1 MRKYRILKKIGSGS
15 YGKVYKV
22 SDHCNN
28 IYALKKIKL
37 PKMRK
42 CEKKSLINEIIIQKL
57 HNSPYIIKYYDSY
70 VDNKSICI
78 ISEYAE
84 NGDLENFIK
93 NKYRLN
99 IKISN
104 DLICKIF
111 LQVCLGINYLHNNKI
126 IHRDIKPSNIF
137 LDKNYNVK
145 IGDLGIARTLEKVSM
160 VKTCIGTPYYM
171 SPELFS
177 NQYYNEKTDIWSLG
191 CVLYE
196 LLTGKK
202 VFEADSM
209 HQLKSRVKYSSF
221 RQIYIHQN
229 KDYHYYNKI
238 LNNLLNKNMH
248 SRMTAKD
255 IIKEKYIRNKANI
268 EPEKFMINKNIWN
281 NINLVPLIPK
291 KTIMWNNV
299 INEIQK
305 INIGDNEKNI
315 LKKNKK
321 DILNIRKSNKNEVE
335 NVAKNDVAKNEVKNV
350 VKKVKN
356 IVKNEINEEFNTEKN
371 KISKNNYNY
380 NYRHK
385 KFQYKNYNYENYY
398 KKEKKNLK
406 LNNLPEIIKNN
417 KKNNNINSKIYRLQ
431 KISNDNFSIDQF
443 MEEQYKLHIFLNG
456 NNNNKIKNLNVNI
469 SEKKQKFN
477 QKLEPLSPKN
487 IKNIKNFVKKWSKSP
502 MNIIKKLRS
511 PKKNIYYKHEKN
523 KNKNVNLLNYDSIL
537 NYGFKISYKT
547 EYNSRFSEF

>member
-22 SDHCNN
+22 LDQCNN

-37 PKMRK
+37 PKMSK

-70 VDNKSICI
+70 IDNKSICI

-93 NKYRLN
+93 NKYRSN
-99 IKISN
+99 IKIN
-104 DLICKIF
+104 NELICKIF
-111 LQVCLGINYLHNNKI
+111 MQICLGINYLHNNKI

-196 LLTGKK
+196 LLTGKR
-202 VFEADSM
+202 VFEANSM
-209 HQLKSRVKYSSF
+209 HQLKSKVKYSNF
-221 RQIYIHQN
+221 RPIYRHQN
-229 KDYHYYNKI
+229 PDCYYFNTI

-248 SRMTAKD
+248 SRMTTKD
-255 IIKEKYIRNKANI
+255 IIKEKYLCNNANI
-268 EPEKFMINKNIWN
+268 EPEKFIINKNIWN

-291 KTIMWNNV
+291 KTMMWNNV
-299 INEIQK
+299 IDEIQNIKIDNKEENIQK
-305 INIGDNEKNI
+305 IEKHKKYETRNDKVMIKKEVKPKNKVIDKIKNEAVKNDYKINEFNIKNI
-315 LKKNKK
+315 RDKAYK
-321 DILNIRKSNKNEVE
+321 
-335 NVAKNDVAKNEVKNV
+335 
-350 VKKVKN
+350 
-356 IVKNEINEEFNTEKN
+356 
-371 KISKNNYNY
+371 
-380 NYRHK
+380 HK
-385 KFQYKNYNYENYY
+385 KFQYKNYYDNYENFYPKKKIESNNLPKINSKKKNDNNSKIYQLQKINNDHFSIDKFMEQQY
-398 KKEKKNLK
+398 KLHNFLNGNKNNNNKNKFKNLK
-406 LNNLPEIIKNN
+406 INISKNN
-417 KKNNNINSKIYRLQ
+417 KK
-431 KISNDNFSIDQF
+431 D
-443 MEEQYKLHIFLNG
+443 
-456 NNNNKIKNLNVNI
+456 
-469 SEKKQKFN
+469 

-487 IKNIKNFVKKWSKSP
+487 IKNIKNFVKKWAKSP

-511 PKKNIYYKHEKN
+511 PKRNIYYKNKIEPKKN
-523 KNKNVNLLNYDSIL
+523 NNVKLLNYDNIF

-547 EYNSRFSEF
+547 EYNSRFTEL

>member
-22 SDHCNN
+22 LDQCNN

-37 PKMRK
+37 PKMSK

-70 VDNKSICI
+70 IDNKSICI

-93 NKYRLN
+93 NKYRSN
-99 IKISN
+99 IKIN
-104 DLICKIF
+104 NEQICKIF
-111 LQVCLGINYLHNNKI
+111 MQICLGINYLHNNKI

-196 LLTGKK
+196 LLTGKR
-202 VFEADSM
+202 VFEANSM
-209 HQLKSRVKYSSF
+209 HQLKSKVKYSNF
-221 RQIYIHQN
+221 RPIYRHQN
-229 KDYHYYNKI
+229 PDCYYFNTI

-248 SRMTAKD
+248 SRMTTKD
-255 IIKEKYIRNKANI
+255 IIKEKYLCNNANI

-291 KTIMWNNV
+291 KTMMWNNV
-299 INEIQK
+299 IDEIQNIK
-305 INIGDNEKNI
+305 IDNKEENIQKNEKQ
-315 LKKNKK
+315 KKYETRNDKVIIKK
-321 DILNIRKSNKNEVE
+321 
-335 NVAKNDVAKNEVKNV
+335 EVKP
-350 VKKVKN
+350 
-356 IVKNEINEEFNTEKN
+356 KNEIIDKRKNEAVKNDYKINEFNIK
-371 KISKNNYNY
+371 KIRDKAYK
-380 NYRHK
+380 HK
-385 KFQYKNYNYENYY
+385 KFQYKNYYNNYENFYP
-398 KKEKKNLK
+398 KKKIES
-406 LNNLPEIIKNN
+406 NNLPKINSKKKNDNNSKIYQLQKINNDHFSIDKFMEQQYKLHNFLNGNKNKNN
-417 KKNNNINSKIYRLQ
+417 KKFKNLKINISK
-431 KISNDNFSIDQF
+431 
-443 MEEQYKLHIFLNG
+443 
-456 NNNNKIKNLNVNI
+456 NNKKD
-469 SEKKQKFN
+469 

-487 IKNIKNFVKKWSKSP
+487 IKNIKNFVKKWAKSP

-511 PKKNIYYKHEKN
+511 PKRNIYYKNKIEPKKN
-523 KNKNVNLLNYDSIL
+523 NNVKLLNYDNIF

-547 EYNSRFSEF
+547 EYNSRFTEL